1 MKEAREILDNLTKMV
16 GRADVNIDFDELRER
31 LGDLLQRV
39 RRERLVVE
47 ERGTERFVEG
57 LVLGLVVGA
66 ALAILLTPR
75 SGPEIRRQL
84 ATRGV
89 ELKGKAEGVTGRAG
103 SGPTVTRTAVPER
116 S

>member
-1 MKEAREILDNLTKMV
+1 MKEAREILDNLSKVV
-16 GRADVNIDFDELRER
+16 GRADVNLDFDELRER
-31 LGDLLQRV
+31 LGDLLNRV

-57 LVLGLVVGA
+57 LVLGIVIGA
-66 ALAILLTPR
+66 AAAILLTPR
-75 SGPEIRRQL
+75 SGPEIRREL

-89 ELKGKAEGVTGRAG
+89 ELKGKAGEMAGRAA
-103 SGPTVTRTAVPER
+103 SRTAATEK